1 MKPKHPKYWAVGA
14 VALAALIACTPAAPP
29 ADTAST
35 APVET
40 AQAPAEPAPP
50 VGAQTPIGPPPANI
64 DPGYTGAWANVETD
78 CGDPAKVVKL
88 TGNNITLMGTDGQ
101 CAITAIDEQHPTG
114 RSMIYTIKANC
125 VSPNRTGEDTF
136 HINFG
141 ASDTVVQFQQNA
153 REPVR
158 LVRCPPGVTP

>member
-1 MKPKHPKYWAVGA
+1 MQLKHPKYWAIGA
-14 VALAALIACTPAAPP
+14 TALVALIACTPASPP
-29 ADTAST
+29 AETSTAS
-35 APVET
+35 
-40 AQAPAEPAPP
+40 APAPTESATPAP
-50 VGAQTPIGPPPANI
+50 TPIGPPPANI
-64 DPGYTGAWANVETD
+64 DPGYTGAWAIMETD
-78 CGDPAKVVKL
+78 CGDVAKVVKL
-88 TGNNITLMGTDGQ
+88 TGKAIKLMADEGQ
-101 CAITAIDEQHPTG
+101 CDITAIDEQHPTG

-141 ASDTVVQFQQNA
+141 ASDTVIQFQQNA

>member
-1 MKPKHPKYWAVGA
+1 MKPKHPKFWAIGSA
-14 VALAALIACTPAAPP
+14 ALAALIACTPSNQP

-35 APVET
+35 APS
-40 AQAPAEPAPP
+40 AASAPTPSEMASTP
-50 VGAQTPIGPPPANI
+50 VGPPPANI
-64 DPGYTGAWANVETD
+64 DPGYAGAWANIETD

-88 TGNNITLMGTDGQ
+88 TGRNVALMANEGLCDITSV
-101 CAITAIDEQHPTG
+101 DEQHPTG
-114 RSMIYTIKANC
+114 RSMAYTIKASC
-125 VSPNRTGEDTF
+125 MSPNRSGEDTF

-141 ASDTVVQFQQNA
+141 ASDTVIQFQQNA

>member
-1 MKPKHPKYWAVGA
+1 MKPKHPRYWAMGA

-29 ADTAST
+29 A
-35 APVET
+35 ET
-40 AQAPAEPAPP
+40 AEAPAPTSA
-50 VGAQTPIGPPPANI
+50 GSTPIGPPPANI
-64 DPGYTGAWANVETD
+64 DPGYTGAWASIETD

-88 TGNNITLMGTDGQ
+88 TGRKVTLMAGEGQ
-101 CAITAIDEQHPTG
+101 CDIISIDEQHPTG

-141 ASDTVVQFQQNA
+141 ASDTAVQFQQNA

>member
-1 MKPKHPKYWAVGA
+1 MKPKHPRYWAIGA
-14 VALAALIACTPAAPP
+14 VAITALIACTPAAPP
-29 ADTAST
+29 AEIAS
-35 APVET
+35 A
-40 AQAPAEPAPP
+40 AAPASQPAPP
-50 VGAQTPIGPPPANI
+50 APAPTPIGPPPANI
-64 DPGYTGAWANVETD
+64 DPGYTGAWANIETD
-78 CGDPAKVVKL
+78 CGDPAKVIKMTGTSLKL
-88 TGNNITLMGTDGQ
+88 MAGEGE
-101 CAITAIDEQHPTG
+101 CAISSIDEQHPTG

-136 HINFG
+136 RINFG

>member
-1 MKPKHPKYWAVGA
+1 MKPNQSQYWAVGA
-14 VALAALIACTPAAPP
+14 VALTALIACTPASP
-29 ADTAST
+29 
-35 APVET
+35 PVET
-40 AQAPAEPAPP
+40 SAPAPAASAPMP
-50 VGAQTPIGPPPANI
+50 QAGVSSPIGPPPANI
-64 DPGYTGAWANVETD
+64 DPGYTGAWASVETD
-78 CGDPAKVVKL
+78 CGDPAKVIKL
-88 TGNNITLMGTDGQ
+88 TAKDISLTAGEGACTITS
-101 CAITAIDEQHPTG
+101 IDEQHPTG

-141 ASDTVVQFQQNA
+141 ASDTAVQFQQNA